1 MLDKIASLWYF
12 YPQFTNKELSSVTL
26 NNLLLLT
33 VGDKAGISIGMG
45 ALQSL
50 STGPYRLSK
59 VWTSSCSPHIQAG
72 SPQINA
78 TVRCVKF
85 NPQTVEVWY
94 FLNWGFHKNLNCKWN
109 VRFGK
114 AGAHKPIWQKSV
126 GAGGHL
132 CQRPVISVWVT
143 PSCFP

>member
-1 MLDKIASLWYF
+1 MHAFYMLYNFCEAGMI

-59 VWTSSCSPHIQAG
+59 V
-72 SPQINA
+72 
-78 TVRCVKF
+78 
-85 NPQTVEVWY
+85 
-94 FLNWGFHKNLNCKWN
+94 
-109 VRFGK
+109 
-114 AGAHKPIWQKSV
+114 
-126 GAGGHL
+126 
-132 CQRPVISVWVT
+132 
-143 PSCFP
+143 

>member
-1 MLDKIASLWYF
+1 MI

-59 VWTSSCSPHIQAG
+59 V
-72 SPQINA
+72 
-78 TVRCVKF
+78 
-85 NPQTVEVWY
+85 
-94 FLNWGFHKNLNCKWN
+94 
-109 VRFGK
+109 
-114 AGAHKPIWQKSV
+114 
-126 GAGGHL
+126 
-132 CQRPVISVWVT
+132 
-143 PSCFP
+143 